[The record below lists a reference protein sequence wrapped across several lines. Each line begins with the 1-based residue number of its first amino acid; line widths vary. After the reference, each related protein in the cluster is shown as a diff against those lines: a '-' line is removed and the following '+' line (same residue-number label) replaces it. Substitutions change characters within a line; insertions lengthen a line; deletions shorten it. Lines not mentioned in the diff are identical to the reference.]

1 MESRENFPLQPP
13 GKQLQEGTCLYKAR
27 IPVYLLIFLILWR
40 LNQSGGNPL
49 LSRLLV
55 SPFSGALYL
64 KAGVLICWWVY
75 LAGVFFRFLGTAY
88 IGRQKIWSVKIRKEN
103 TQTTG
108 PFRYLRHPVYA
119 GSLLIIFSLAPL
131 CSPQGALFLLST
143 AGLFTYYLARQEETI
158 LDDHQKGGKQGSSQ
172 GSSINRFWPKKG
184 FFTFLRN
191 EGMREIGKKKKE
203 IFFSEFY
210 NIAFG
215 AGFFVFG
222 ISLSVRAFWYA
233 FLGSLAL
240 MSTVLLYFRIY
251 SPPIP

>member
-1 MESRENFPLQPP
+1 MDSQGNDPLQPP
-13 GKQLQEGTCLYKAR
+13 GEQIQEGTFLYKAR

-40 LNQSGGNPL
+40 LNQSGGYPL
-49 LSRLLV
+49 LSRLLA
-55 SPFSGALYL
+55 SPIRGTLSL
-64 KAGVLICWWVY
+64 KAGVLLCWWVY

-88 IGRQKIWSVKIRKEN
+88 IGRQKIWSAKIRKEN

-108 PFRYLRHPVYA
+108 PFRYIRHPVYT

-143 AGLFTYYLARQEETI
+143 GGLFTYYLARQEETI
-158 LDDHQKGGKQGSSQ
+158 LDTPVVGRQQ

-184 FFTFLRN
+184 FLTFLRN
-191 EGMREIGKKKKE
+191 DGLREIAKKKRE

-215 AGFFVFG
+215 TGFFVFG

-233 FLGSLAL
+233 FFGSLIL
-240 MSTVLLYFRIY
+240 MSAVFLYFRI
-251 SPPIP
+251 SSQPIP